1 MQQEGAGASSAGQRE
16 IPRRG
21 STACNGKQRMEAA
34 GKREAG
40 RIADEQKLEEALRR
54 IEIRRSHA
62 TIRLSGRNIRAYS
75 G

>member
-1 MQQEGAGASSAGQRE
+1 
-16 IPRRG
+16 
-21 STACNGKQRMEAA
+21 MEAA

>member
-1 MQQEGAGASSAGQRE
+1 
-16 IPRRG
+16 
-21 STACNGKQRMEAA
+21 MEAA

-62 TIRLSGRNIRAYS
+62 TITLSGRNIRAYS